1 MANEIDWSNYKVKDD
16 DASGNI
22 DWSQYAAQNIDES
35 EERFAPEEKTGL
47 LNASSNL
54 ISVGSDMIQGL
65 AGALKKGNQFINDA
79 PENLEKSRQYE
90 RENPVGSF
98 FHNVGQV
105 GAEAAD
111 IGKEIINAP
120 YNLNQYLARKHLLP
134 EIIGKIG
141 KYTIPRIPEGAEK
154 ALGLE
159 ADPGKGDSLVRALT
173 DAAALGQ
180 GSIKGKKVGSQFK
193 EFVNPDLKKS
203 IKQTQNKVNEA
214 SSKTGKIF
222 DAVEKEVG
230 EKGLSKIPIDM
241 DIIDQAQNY
250 LARTNANKKLIE
262 RAHTGDYKALRQLQA
277 DLRVKGEKALS
288 SQLAAENTMG
298 EEILAARE
306 EINTAIQSHLENTG
320 YKDLA
325 NKLNNARGN
334 YADIQKT
341 YFSTPQ
347 LAKVFGK
354 SQKVPKN
361 PATLLAEDSVEM
373 NRFMKAHPEIEK
385 ALKKSLKYNTKKKI
399 AKGLGK
405 VGAISIG
412 VEEANR
418 LLGK

>member
-1 MANEIDWSNYKVKDD
+1 
-16 DASGNI
+16 
-22 DWSQYAAQNIDES
+22 
-35 EERFAPEEKTGL
+35 
-47 LNASSNL
+47 
-54 ISVGSDMIQGL
+54 
-65 AGALKKGNQFINDA
+65 
-79 PENLEKSRQYE
+79 
-90 RENPVGSF
+90 
-98 FHNVGQV
+98 
-105 GAEAAD
+105 
-111 IGKEIINAP
+111 
-120 YNLNQYLARKHLLP
+120 
-134 EIIGKIG
+134 
-141 KYTIPRIPEGAEK
+141 
-154 ALGLE
+154 
-159 ADPGKGDSLVRALT
+159 
-173 DAAALGQ
+173 
-180 GSIKGKKVGSQFK
+180 
-193 EFVNPDLKKS
+193 
-203 IKQTQNKVNEA
+203 
-214 SSKTGKIF
+214 
-222 DAVEKEVG
+222 VG

-325 NKLNNARGN
+325 NKLNKARGN